1 MRERMVRSESTSR
14 KLSGAAAGLAADAW
28 DFDSRVA
35 LIQAVLPLGVQ
46 AVYEL
51 LAEEVDRLAGPRYG
65 RDGGQPA
72 CARWGKQRGS
82 VFLADQKVA
91 IQVPR
96 VRNLQTRQEV
106 PLASYQ
112 ALRQPRGAEER
123 ALKKILK
130 GLSCRDYQSCVDAVP
145 ETFGLAPSTLSR
157 RFRNASTRQLAALN
171 ERDLSSYDLT
181 AIFLDGKAFGE
192 DEMVIAMGITMT
204 GQKIILGFVQ
214 TATENEMACT
224 QFLLGLQERGLR
236 VEAGVLCVVD
246 GSRGLRKA
254 ITAVFGDRAVVQR
267 CQWHKRE
274 NVVSHLPVRQQKL
287 FRRALSAAYEQ
298 PTYAQAKSALGRVR
312 AKLLQENQ
320 SAVRSLDEGLEET
333 LTLHR
338 LGLFRE
344 LGRSFK
350 TTNVIE
356 SLQAA
361 LGRRMDKV
369 DCWRN
374 SEQKQRW
381 LAATLRDVEP
391 HLNRVHGYQH
401 LRQLRATLQQPAAGT
416 MENVA

>member
-1 MRERMVRSESTSR
+1 MRERMVRDKSLSR
-14 KLSGAAAGLAADAW
+14 NSHGASAATPAQAW
-28 DFDSRVA
+28 DFDTRVA

-51 LAEEVDRLAGPRYG
+51 LADEVDRLTGRRYG
-65 RDGGQPA
+65 REGGQPA
-72 CARWGKQRGS
+72 CARWGQQRGS

-91 IQVPR
+91 IRVPR
-96 VRNLQTRQEV
+96 VRNLETRREV
-106 PLASYQ
+106 PLAGYQ
-112 ALRQPRGAEER
+112 ALRQPRSAEET

-130 GLSCRDYQSCVDAVP
+130 GLSCRDYESCVDAIP
-145 ETFGLAPSTLSR
+145 ETFGLSASTLSR

-181 AIFLDGKAFGE
+181 AIFLDGKGFGE
-192 DEMVIAMGITMT
+192 DEMVIALGITMT
-204 GQKIILGFVQ
+204 GHKIILGFVQ
-214 TATENEMACT
+214 TATENETACT

-236 VEAGVLCVVD
+236 VEAGVLCVID
-246 GSRGLRKA
+246 GSKGLRKA
-254 ITAVFGDRAVVQR
+254 ITSVFGDRAVVQR

-274 NVVSHLPVRQQKL
+274 NVVSHLPVRQQKF
-287 FRRALSAAYEQ
+287 FRRALTAAYEQ
-298 PTYAQAKSALGRVR
+298 PTYTQAKVALGRLR
-312 AKLLQENQ
+312 AKLMQENQ

-338 LGLFRE
+338 LGLFGE

-374 SEQKQRW
+374 SNQKQRW
-381 LAATLRDVEP
+381 LAATLLDVEP
-391 HLNRVHGYQH
+391 NLNRVHGYQH
-401 LRQLRATLQQPAAGT
+401 LRKLRTVLQQPAGKT

>member
-1 MRERMVRSESTSR
+1 MREHMVRSGSTSR
-14 KLSGAAAGLAADAW
+14 KSGDIPAPASPEAW
-28 DFDSRVA
+28 DFNARVA

-51 LAEEVDRLAGPRYG
+51 LADEVDRLTGPRYG

-72 CARWGKQRGS
+72 CARWGRQRGS

-91 IQVPR
+91 IRVPR
-96 VRNLQTRQEV
+96 VRNVQTRQEV

-112 ALRQPRGAEER
+112 ALRQPRGAEET

-130 GLSCRDYQSCVDAVP
+130 GLSCRDYESCVEAIP

-157 RFRNASTRQLAALN
+157 RFRKASTRQLAALN

-192 DEMVIAMGITMT
+192 DEMVIAVGIAMT

-214 TATENEMACT
+214 TASENETVCT
-224 QFLLGLQERGLR
+224 QFLRSLQERGLR
-236 VEAGVLCVVD
+236 VEAGVLCVID
-246 GSRGLRKA
+246 GSKGLRKA
-254 ITAVFGDRAVVQR
+254 ISSVFGERAVVQR

-274 NVVSHLPVRQQKL
+274 NVVSHLPIRQHKL
-287 FRRALSAAYEQ
+287 YRRALSAAYEQ

-312 AKLLQENQ
+312 AKLMQENQ

-374 SEQKQRW
+374 SDQKQRW
-381 LAATLRDVEP
+381 LAATLLDVEP
-391 HLNRVHGYQH
+391 RLNRVNGCKH
-401 LRQLRATLQQPAAGT
+401 LRQLRAVLQQHAAAT